1 MQTKQRTREYEVEPP
16 VTAIS
21 TPNLTEKSAAKL
33 LNCINAVRS
42 GEKVFFVRANNRKVT
57 KSPKRMPDRDYQADR
72 GLAPGTHEGW
82 LVSAP
87 TNKKGKVYLHLL
99 DRARA
104 GVDSDVE
111 AYDMTWAEVQAELAE
126 DKLLP
131 KRERRWNHTRITM
144 LGIRSFRVHK
154 SEDRY
159 PQAQTFPTMLN
170 PQAMVQSLM
179 LQSQSLMLQAQALSI
194 QAYAGASYPR
204 QPQPPAQ

>member
-1 MQTKQRTREYEVEPP
+1 MQTKQRTREYVGEPP

-21 TPNLTEKSAAKL
+21 TPNLTEQSASKL
-33 LNCINAVRS
+33 LNCINEVRS
-42 GEKVFFVRANNRKVT
+42 GEKVFFVRLNNRKQT
-57 KSPKRMPDRDYQADR
+57 KSPKRMPNRDFQPDP
-72 GLAPGTHEGW
+72 GLSPGTHEGW

-104 GVDSDVE
+104 GVDSGVE
-111 AYDMTWAEVQAELAE
+111 PHDLSWADIHAELAE

-131 KRERRWNHTRITM
+131 KNERRWNHTRITM
-144 LGIRSFRVHK
+144 LGIRSFRLIK
-154 SEDRY
+154 SQDRY
-159 PQAQTFPTMLN
+159 PEPVQSAPVLTN

-179 LQSQSLMLQAQALSI
+179 LQSQALMLQAQALSI
-194 QAYAGASYPR
+194 QAF

>member
-1 MQTKQRTREYEVEPP
+1 MQTKQRTREYVGEPP

-21 TPNLTEKSAAKL
+21 TPNLTEKSAGKL

-57 KSPKRMPDRDYQADR
+57 NSPKRMPGRDHKGDP
-72 GLAPGTHEGW
+72 GLSPGTHEGW

-87 TNKKGKVYLHLL
+87 TNKKGKVYLHIL

-111 AYDMTWAEVQAELAE
+111 AYDMTWAEVQAELDQ

-131 KRERRWNHTRITM
+131 KNERCWNHTRITM
-144 LGIRSFRVHK
+144 LGIQSFRVIT
-154 SEDRY
+154 SQDRY
-159 PQAQTFPTMLN
+159 PEPQAAPVLVN

-179 LQSQSLMLQAQALSI
+179 LQSQALMLQAQALSI
-194 QAYAGASYPR
+194 QAF
-204 QPQPPAQ
+204 QPPAQ